1 MPVGGRGGKV
11 GGIQSYGV
19 RNGKGRA
26 KHLRDQR
33 GDRVDVHRVG
43 CDDRYPDHDGTVL
56 PATRELQ
63 EATRARV
70 ARVTQAPAS
79 PTGVLHHRLAS
90 GQGLRPAGSPEPRE
104 SAEPSCNVSTL
115 KSLDHSYNLK
125 KQRS

>member
-11 GGIQSYGV
+11 GGIQSYGG
-19 RNGKGRA
+19 RN
-26 KHLRDQR
+26 

-43 CDDRYPDHDGTVL
+43 RDDRYPDHDGTVL

-63 EATRARV
+63 EETRAWV

-79 PTGVLHHRLAS
+79 STGVLHHRLAS

-104 SAEPSCNVSTL
+104 SAELSHNVS
-115 KSLDHSYNLK
+115 
-125 KQRS
+125 